1 MIHLLLINGWSA
13 KAGFWQDFIADLS
26 SSFTCEVI
34 DLDQEKTLS
43 EWLGLIDQSMRE
55 NTVLIGW
62 SLGGSLAIQY
72 AASTK
77 KTFLALVTLQTN
89 PCFIAQSGYTDAMNA
104 NEFRALNELV
114 SDEQGKRKMLVR
126 HFSHLLVNGSLAHKK
141 DRRSLKQ
148 NYDELSLPNAVVLRS
163 GLSILADLDVRQA
176 LTQVSQ
182 PCLHIYGR
190 YDALVPVEV
199 SNSVQ
204 KNNPHHQVYV
214 INDMGHLPC
223 CSYRAE
229 VISGLEKFLEGVCRD
244 NFQEYSVG
252 EARHK

>member
-1 MIHLLLINGWSA
+1 MIHILLINGWSA
-13 KAGFWQDFIADLS
+13 NAGLWQDFIADLTE
-26 SSFTCEVI
+26 SFTCEVI
-34 DLDQEKTLS
+34 DLDQDKTLS

-62 SLGGSLAIQY
+62 SLGGTFAIQY
-72 AASTK
+72 AASTNK
-77 KTFLALVTLQTN
+77 SFLALVTLQTN
-89 PCFIAQSGYTDAMNA
+89 PCFLAQPGYTGGMGE
-104 NEFRALNELV
+104 NELDALNELV
-114 SDEQGKRKMLVR
+114 SDELGKRKVLVR
-126 HFSHLLVNGSLAHKK
+126 QFSHLLVSGSLAHKE

-163 GLSILADLDVRQA
+163 GLLFLADLDVRQA

-182 PCLHIYGR
+182 PCLHIYGC

-199 SNSVQ
+199 SSLVQ
-204 KNNPHHQVYV
+204 KNNPHHQVHV
-214 INDMGHLPC
+214 IDEMGHLPC
-223 CSYRAE
+223 CFYRTE
-229 VISGLEKFLEGVCRD
+229 VISSLEKFLGVVCRG